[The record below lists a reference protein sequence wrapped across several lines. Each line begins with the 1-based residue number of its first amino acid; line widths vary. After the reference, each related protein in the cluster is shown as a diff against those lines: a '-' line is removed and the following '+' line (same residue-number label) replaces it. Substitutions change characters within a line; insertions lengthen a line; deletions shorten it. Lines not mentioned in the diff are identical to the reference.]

1 MNHQPDSTRMQ
12 AMIELAHVRDFSL
25 GAMRV
30 RPSIREVECAGK
42 TESLEPRVMKV
53 LVALTDAGGAVV
65 SRDDLIA
72 RCWEGR
78 IVGEDAINR
87 AVGRLRRFLE
97 DRGGSAFTVETIPR
111 VGYRLKAEMP
121 LAADAQDAP
130 AQKTHWR
137 AGPWRI
143 AVSVA
148 LLLVAA
154 VIAAWLAARAG
165 EWGIDPLR
173 DGRSTPP
180 YENDSALAPNG
191 AMIAYATGPAP
202 RHIFVDNL
210 LDGHAIRLTSGGDD
224 MQPVWSPDSD
234 RIAFIRHHGGTPC
247 TIIVKPVPGG
257 DEHVAGHCRQDDVS
271 TLAWHGD
278 ALYFSDRGAP
288 QAPRQIMRLDLADDT
303 VRPVTFPPDHTKGDT
318 DPVFSP
324 DGTKMV
330 FLRATKGSDTYLVLD
345 LASGAIRRIATR

>member
-1 MNHQPDSTRMQ
+1 MNQQPDTARMQ
-12 AMIELAHVRDFSL
+12 ATIELAHVLDFSL
-25 GAMRV
+25 GAIRV
-30 RPSIREVECAGK
+30 RPSIREVERAGK
-42 TESLEPRVMKV
+42 TETLEPRVMKV

-97 DRGGSAFTVETIPR
+97 DRGGGAFTIETIPR
-111 VGYRLKAEMP
+111 VGYRLKADVT
-121 LAADAQDAP
+121 LAADAQDA
-130 AQKTHWR
+130 AARKAHWR
-137 AGPWRI
+137 AGPWRV
-143 AVSVA
+143 AGGGA

-154 VIAAWLAARAG
+154 VIAVWLAVWAG
-165 EWGIDPLR
+165 AWRIDPLR
-173 DGRSTPP
+173 DGMSTALDQ
-180 YENDSALAPNG
+180 NDSALAPNG

-202 RHIFVDNL
+202 WHIFVDNL
-210 LDGHAIRLTSGGDD
+210 LDGHAMRFTSGGDD

-234 RIAFIRHHGGTPC
+234 RIAFIRHQGGAPC

-278 ALYFSDRGAP
+278 ALYFSDRSGP
-288 QAPRQIMRLDLADDT
+288 QASRQIMRLDLADDT

-330 FLRATKGSDTYLVLD
+330 FLRATKGSDAYLVLD